1 MTIHPGDTMRSSHRT
16 FAAALLTL
24 ATHLAS
30 ATGARAQDWTAMIQ
44 QQMSQ
49 TDAMLAR
56 GQQQVDGIVQQ
67 RMQDPAV
74 QAAYRQHLAAAA
86 AQGRPAL
93 DYPTFTYQYVYTN
106 GFSAQGMAHARAT
119 EAGIQA
125 QQRQAMQGVR
135 DAEGDRAAAMQ
146 GQRDSYF
153 RNQKEAGHQL
163 LGNSTYTAANGAQ
176 QVLPHTWQA
185 NTDHEYQGRRY
196 HVDAA
201 GQYWVASSDGYW
213 YPLAR

>member
-1 MTIHPGDTMRSSHRT
+1 MRSTTRT
-16 FAAALLTL
+16 VTIVLVAL
-24 ATHLAS
+24 ATHLA
-30 ATGARAQDWTAMIQ
+30 AAARARAQDWTAMIQ
-44 QQMSQ
+44 QQMNQ
-49 TDAMLAR
+49 TDEMLAR
-56 GQQQVDGIVQQ
+56 GQQQVDTIVQQ

-74 QAAYRQHLAAAA
+74 QAAYRQHVAAAA
-86 AQGRPAL
+86 AQGRTPL
-93 DYPTFTYQYVYTN
+93 DYPSFTYQYVYTN

-125 QQRQAMQGVR
+125 QQRQAIEGVR
-135 DAEGDRAAAMQ
+135 DAEAGRDAAMQ

-163 LGNSTYTAANGAQ
+163 LGHSTYGAANGAQ

-185 NTDHEYQGRRY
+185 NTTHRYQGQTY

-201 GQYWVASSDGYW
+201 GQYWVASGDGYW

>member
-1 MTIHPGDTMRSSHRT
+1 MSSTTRTVTIVLV
-16 FAAALLTL
+16 AL
-24 ATHLAS
+24 ATHLA
-30 ATGARAQDWTAMIQ
+30 AAARAHAQDWTAMIQ

-49 TDAMLAR
+49 TDEMLAR

-74 QAAYRQHLAAAA
+74 QTAYRQHLAAAS
-86 AQGRPAL
+86 AQGRTPL
-93 DYPTFTYQYVYTN
+93 DYPNFTYQYVYTN
-106 GFSAQGMAHARAT
+106 GFSARGMAHARAT

-125 QQRQAMQGVR
+125 QQRQAIEGVR
-135 DAEGDRAAAMQ
+135 GAEANRAAAMQ
-146 GQRDSYF
+146 GERDSYF

-163 LGNSTYTAANGAQ
+163 LGNSTYSAANGAQ

-185 NTDHEYQGRRY
+185 NTDHEYQERTY

-201 GQYWVASSDGYW
+201 GQYWIAGADGYW